1 MKRILLAIA
10 VVSTAQAQ
18 QVALR
23 GVAYDSLHGRPLAG
37 AFVGIAGMSV
47 SAVSDSAGR
56 FVLPNVPTGTH
67 RLVMQHDV
75 LDAIGLSAAGA
86 RAVVTGEKD
95 SVIIAVPSFATLF
108 RAACGR
114 PAPESA
120 DSGFV
125 FGTVLRGGRPVPAAI
140 VVASWLDL
148 YKDSTGTVRQK
159 QKTMEIDA
167 DSTGT
172 FALCGV
178 PTTTGLSVR
187 ATIGNSNGVW
197 VDVAPLNQERIARQ
211 DLSIVSVSTMRFD
224 VPQSAVFAGRVRRDS
239 TELPIAD
246 AEVYLTDL
254 GLGAITN
261 ERGEF
266 RIMGVSPG
274 QHVVQVRKIGYSFSP
289 QSIHLASGEVTD
301 QILILSRIAAL
312 DSIRVKASAYS
323 PNDEAMRLFEEN
335 RRLGL
340 GKFFTRADLEKAR
353 ARPMVDILGG
363 LPGTKPR
370 ATGSLG
376 YILSNR
382 GLKSMTECSPMLQDD
397 PDAVAKTAVPA
408 RRGGGGTATPRP
420 CTEACFPHVFLD
432 GTDVSPREVP
442 NINRFNPDQLEAIEY
457 YAGGAQVPPEYNR
470 LNSSY
475 CGVIVLHARRGK
487 SP

>member
-1 MKRILLAIA
+1 MVKRILLGFA
-10 VVSTAQAQ
+10 VASTAHA
-18 QVALR
+18 QVAVR

-37 AFVGIAGMSV
+37 AFVGIAGTSV

-56 FVLPNVPTGTH
+56 FVLLNVSKGTH
-67 RLVMQHDV
+67 RVVMQHDV

-86 RAVVTGEKD
+86 RAVVTGARD

-108 RAACGR
+108 KAACGR
-114 PAPESA
+114 TAPEST

-187 ATIGNSNGVW
+187 AAIGNSNGVW
-197 VDVAPLNQERIARQ
+197 VDVAPLNRERIARQ
-211 DLSIVSVSTMRFD
+211 DLSIVSISTMRFD
-224 VPQSAVFAGRVRRDS
+224 VPQAAVFAGRVRLDS
-239 TELPIAD
+239 TELSIAD

-254 GLGAITN
+254 GLGAMTN

-266 RIMGVSPG
+266 RIAGVSPG

-289 QSIHLASGEVTD
+289 QAIHLAAGEVTD
-301 QILILSRIAAL
+301 RTLVLSRIAAL
-312 DSIRVKASAYS
+312 DSVRVKASAYS

-397 PDAVAKTAVPA
+397 PDAVAKSTIPS
-408 RRGGGGTATPRP
+408 RRGGTTTPRP

-475 CGVIVLHARRGK
+475 CGVIVLHTRRGK